1 MPATETKSQATPVTV
16 DNFRRAESD
25 MYFASVIQQ
34 AGGIGKFSHNREVMP
49 IDNQTVIRSNRD
61 TLYSGAVFDLDAGPV
76 TITLPD
82 AGQRFMSL
90 VAIDEDQY
98 AITVFY
104 GAGSYTF
111 NRDLITTRYFL
122 AAVRTLVNPADL
134 QDVKA
139 VHALQEL
146 IKVDQ
151 GGPGRFE
158 VPNWDQ
164 TSRKKLHDA
173 LLVLGTTIPDLKRM
187 FGGRDE
193 VDPVRHLVGTAMAW
207 GGNPERDAVYLNITP
222 PQNDGKTVH
231 RLTVE
236 DVPVDAFWSI
246 SVYNAQGYFEKN
258 SNNAYTLNNVTAE
271 KNQDGSVTVQFGG
284 CDGKSPNCLPITSG
298 WNYIVRLY
306 RPRAEILNGTW
317 EFPEA
322 QPVPETSKKV
332 A

>member
-258 SNNAYTLNNVTAE
+258 STNAYTLNNLTAE

>member
-222 PQNDGKTVH
+222 TQNDGKTVH

-258 SNNAYTLNNVTAE
+258 STNAYTLNNLTAE

>member
-222 PQNDGKTVH
+222 TQNDGKTVH

-258 SNNAYTLNNVTAE
+258 SNNAYTLNNLTAE

>member
-25 MYFASVIQQ
+25 MYVASVIQQ

-258 SNNAYTLNNVTAE
+258 SNNAYTLNNLTAE

>member
-258 SNNAYTLNNVTAE
+258 SNNAYTLNNLTAE